1 MGEAVIVALGST
13 RRPKLEAVR
22 AAVEDLRSHLRA
34 RGAIE
39 VIGVNVPSG
48 VRHTP
53 QRRAELMAGAR
64 IRAEALAEQA
74 QRGKLPWN
82 FFVGLEGGF
91 EVVRHVGRR
100 VVLLENWAYVSD
112 GRRGFFG
119 SGGSVS
125 IPEAIALAVLEQ
137 GKELAEA
144 IDAFTGRSGVRDQ
157 EGTWGVLTHGLITR
171 QDAFRLAVINAFV
184 PFVNRKAYRL

>member
-1 MGEAVIVALGST
+1 MIVVLGSR

-22 AAVEDLRSHLRA
+22 AALEDLRPYLRA
-34 RGAIE
+34 RGSIE
-39 VIGVNVPSG
+39 VIGLSVPSG

-64 IRAEALAEQA
+64 SRAEALAEQA
-74 QRGKLPWN
+74 RRNKLPWK

-91 EVVRHVGRR
+91 EIVHHAGRR
-100 VVLLENWAYVSD
+100 IVLLENWAYVSD

-119 SGGSVS
+119 SGGSLP
-125 IPEAIALAVLEQ
+125 IPEAIARAVLEE
-137 GKELAEA
+137 GKELSEA

-157 EGTWGVLTHGLITR
+157 EGTWGVLTHGLTTR
-171 QDAFRLAVINAFV
+171 RDAFRLAVINAFV